1 MQRSRP
7 KSSFENFDS
16 APIQIGTMLRQ
27 VPSTRSALTQFHD
40 LGTSQIKATTQLP
53 ELFKP
58 LSQKPGEQGI
68 KRAVAIK
75 MSLLSLGQAIA
86 YKGIITTRC
95 RCDFHVHRWDKARET
110 MTKNIRDAD
119 VAFIQALA
127 EVLRENDLTE
137 VKVKREYGEDDSLDV
152 RVSRQQPQQVM
163 AAAVAAPV
171 AAAPVAAAPAAAA
184 PAASADP
191 ASDPGAVT
199 SPMVGTIYLAA
210 EPGAPA
216 FVSVGTVVAEG
227 DTLLIVEAM
236 KTMNHIPAPRAGKVT
251 RILVDDG
258 SAVEFG
264 SPLVILE

>member
-1 MQRSRP
+1 M
-7 KSSFENFDS
+7 
-16 APIQIGTMLRQ
+16 
-27 VPSTRSALTQFHD
+27 TQN
-40 LGTSQIKATTQLP
+40 T
-53 ELFKP
+53 
-58 LSQKPGEQGI
+58 
-68 KRAVAIK
+68 
-75 MSLLSLGQAIA
+75 
-86 YKGIITTRC
+86 
-95 RCDFHVHRWDKARET
+95 
-110 MTKNIRDAD
+110 RDAD

-171 AAAPVAAAPAAAA
+171 AAAPAAAS
-184 PAASADP
+184 AASADP

-236 KTMNHIPAPRAGKVT
+236 KTMNHIPAPRAGKVI